1 MIYTF
6 FISSSFLN
14 KISIETLDIYE
25 QQNKGDKNEK
35 NNCN

>member
-1 MIYTF
+1 MCADQVKK
-6 FISSSFLN
+6 LPQ
-14 KISIETLDIYE
+14 IYE

>member
-1 MIYTF
+1 LV
-6 FISSSFLN
+6 FIRMCADQAKKLPQ
-14 KISIETLDIYE
+14 IYE

>member
-1 MIYTF
+1 MDENI
-6 FISSSFLN
+6 LN